1 MERIGLAPGS
11 QIGGYTIVAPLG
23 SGGMGTVYR
32 AVDDGGTAVAL
43 KLLHPQIGA
52 DAEGRDRLR
61 REVLALQRL
70 RHKAVAAVLDAEAD
84 STEAFI
90 VTELVAGPNLEEHV
104 RASGPLA
111 LTELHELA
119 AGLFD
124 ALAAVHAAG
133 VVHRDLKPTNV
144 LVTSDGPVLIDFGIA
159 QAAGD
164 DAAQITSAGLVV
176 GTPGY
181 LAPELLGGAEPSP
194 ATDLWGLAAVI
205 AFAATG
211 RPPFGVRP
219 LQAVLAR
226 ASAGEVDVDGLGPLT
241 ADALR
246 RALDPDPGSRLDGDD
261 LIAALAVVAVD
272 GDPLDGPVAAA
283 HTVAYPVDDDLDDD
297 EDALDEGDAD
307 GDAAA
312 ADAMGDDDVDE
323 DADQHDDADGE
334 SADEDADAAADGDA
348 DAAADEEADAAAEDD
363 DVDGIATTQV
373 SQDDLEDDGRDD
385 DAEDDDPDEDDHDD
399 DDHDDDEHD
408 DDEHDDEHDEDDPD
422 EDDERSLALAATTV
436 IPNPTAKPDPTR
448 VLPAQ
453 GVHDG
458 ATRVM
463 PAGAGAG
470 AGAGATTVLPAGAGA
485 DFDERAY
492 DDDLDNPDVEDFD
505 LDPADLQGQRLAPD
519 GFRRPG
525 RYDDEPDEPDAFD
538 GDGDTE
544 WVDETGVEWIE
555 DDLDAS
561 EVVPEG
567 SGYERPPAVRRWG
580 SLLAAAAVVA
590 TAAALAPV
598 VVLVV
603 LVVLLL
609 LVRTYGTAVEAMHG
623 RREVRGVR
631 ASDVPRTLAAT
642 PWYLVRAVVGLV
654 PSFVVASC
662 ATLLAGGA
670 VAWLVDNGTWTIG
683 DLDAGDEVDGTA
695 AAMVVAALVM
705 LWLVVAWWGPASGM
719 TRTGARRALAVVAPG
734 RLGALVM
741 VAVCLVAAAVIAA
754 LVSNGAGIVWA
765 PAPVPTIP

>member
-144 LVTSDGPVLIDFGIA
+144 LVTADGPVLIDFGIA

-246 RALDPDPGSRLDGDD
+246 RALDPDPDSRLDGDD

-399 DDHDDDEHD
+399 DEHDDDEHD
-408 DDEHDDEHDEDDPD
+408 DDEHDDDEHDGDDPDEDDPD

-463 PAGAGAG
+463 PAG

-525 RYDDEPDEPDAFD
+525 RYDDEPDAFD

>member
-246 RALDPDPGSRLDGDD
+246 RALDPDPDSRLDGDD

-283 HTVAYPVDDDLDDD
+283 HTVAYPVDDDLDGD

-312 ADAMGDDDVDE
+312 AVAMGDDDVDE

-334 SADEDADAAADGDA
+334 SADEDADAAADEEA
-348 DAAADEEADAAAEDD
+348 DAAADEEADAGAGDEDD

-373 SQDDLEDDGRDD
+373 SQDDLEDDGRD
-385 DAEDDDPDEDDHDD
+385 EDDHDD
-399 DDHDDDEHD
+399 DDHDDEHEDDDHD
-408 DDEHDDEHDEDDPD
+408 D
-422 EDDERSLALAATTV
+422 DDERSLALAATTV

-463 PAGAGAG
+463 PAG

-525 RYDDEPDEPDAFD
+525 RYDDEPDAFD